1 VEDPAQARGV
11 SSVPQRS
18 QTAAPHPYPS
28 EADVKAAMKSDRRV
42 LPGALAL
49 AGALLAVSADAVAL
63 DVIAAQTL
71 ARQSGCLQCHSVY
84 QKKIGP
90 AWKDV
95 AAKYH
100 GEPDADQRLYQHVT
114 TGRKAKFD
122 DGHTEDH
129 PIVKTSDSARVNN
142 LVVWILALPVAAPVD
157 ADAAKSLARQSKC
170 LECHA
175 VDVRK
180 VGPAWRDV
188 ATKYLDKPDAEDRL
202 YKHVTTGR
210 KAKFADGHEE
220 SHPIVKTR
228 DPDRI
233 NNLVD
238 WILSLK

>member
-1 VEDPAQARGV
+1 
-11 SSVPQRS
+11 
-18 QTAAPHPYPS
+18 
-28 EADVKAAMKSDRRV
+28 VKAASKPDRSV
-42 LPGALAL
+42 PLGALAL
-49 AGALLAVSADAVAL
+49 AGAMVFVSADAVAVAV
-63 DVIAAQTL
+63 DIIAAQTL

-100 GEPDADQRLYQHVT
+100 GEPGAEQRLYAHVT

-129 PIVKTSDSARVNN
+129 PIVKTSDPKRVNN
-142 LVVWILALPVAAPVD
+142 LVMWILALPVAAPVD
-157 ADAAKSLARQSKC
+157 ANAAQTLARQSKC
-170 LECHA
+170 MKCHA
-175 VDVRK
+175 IDVK
-180 VGPAWRDV
+180 KEGPAWNAV
-188 ATKYLDKPDAEDRL
+188 ATKYLDNPDAEDKL

-220 SHPIVKTR
+220 SHPIVKTH

>member
-1 VEDPAQARGV
+1 M
-11 SSVPQRS
+11 
-18 QTAAPHPYPS
+18 
-28 EADVKAAMKSDRRV
+28 KAAMKPDRRIP
-42 LPGALAL
+42 PGALAL
-49 AGALLAVSADAVAL
+49 AGAMLVVSVDAAAL

-100 GEPDADQRLYQHVT
+100 GEPNAGQRLYAHVT
-114 TGRKAKFD
+114 TGRKVKFD

-129 PIVKTSDSARVNN
+129 PIVKTSDPKRVNN
-142 LVVWILALPVAAPVD
+142 LVAWILALPVAAPVD
-157 ADAAKSLARQSKC
+157 ANAAQMLARQSKC
-170 LECHA
+170 MKCHA
-175 VDVRK
+175 VDVK
-180 VGPAWRDV
+180 KEGPAWKDV
-188 ATKYLDKPDAEDRL
+188 ATKYLDNPGAEDKL

-210 KAKFADGHEE
+210 KAKFSDGHEE
-220 SHPIVKTR
+220 SHPIVKTS